1 MIVCPWNTSFA
12 TTASALSPAHK
23 KQLQC
28 VIQQAPSPR
37 VECAPVVIPGLR
49 RPWGAAMQ
57 VMVRM
62 RRRRRSTIGNHVAY
76 ATVFSK
82 PPVAPIQHIHT
93 ALGMQLLGVPWCHRA
108 WRRWRAATP
117 VPATHAPSHPHAPN
131 VMRGLI
137 LVSDTLGPPR
147 VDEFFAYV
155 FPSDRTDRAI
165 IRLNPRRRRKRDHA
179 SRVAMGAHGRQ
190 GDAHKDNTPTQN
202 NDMTIALRRC
212 TV

>member
-1 MIVCPWNTSFA
+1 M
-12 TTASALSPAHK
+12 SADDDAAKEAPAPDGR
-23 KQLQC
+23 C
-28 VIQQAPSPR
+28 S
-37 VECAPVVIPGLR
+37 
-49 RPWGAAMQ
+49 Q
-57 VMVRM
+57 VLVD
-62 RRRRRSTIGNHVAY
+62 A
-76 ATVFSK
+76 
-82 PPVAPIQHIHT
+82 
-93 ALGMQLLGVPWCHRA
+93 RA
-108 WRRWRAATP
+108 
-117 VPATHAPSHPHAPN
+117 VPAIRAPSHPHAPN

-190 GDAHKDNTPTQN
+190 GDAHKDNTPTHN

-212 TV
+212 TA

>member
-12 TTASALSPAHK
+12 ATASALSPVHK

-28 VIQQAPSPR
+28 VIQQAPLPR
-37 VECAPVVIPGLR
+37 EECAPVVIPGLR
-49 RPWGAAMQ
+49 RPWGAAMR
-57 VMVRM
+57 VMVRLH
-62 RRRRRSTIGNHVAY
+62 RRRRSTIGNHVAY

-93 ALGMQLLGVPWCHRA
+93 ALGMQLLGLPCCHRP

-147 VDEFFAYV
+147 VDEFFCLR
-155 FPSDRTDRAI
+155 FPIGS
-165 IRLNPRRRRKRDHA
+165 NGPRNHPSQSTAQTEAR
-179 SRVAMGAHGRQ
+179 SCVAGGDGRPRSS
-190 GDAHKDNTPTQN
+190 G
-202 NDMTIALRRC
+202 RC
-212 TV
+212 TQG